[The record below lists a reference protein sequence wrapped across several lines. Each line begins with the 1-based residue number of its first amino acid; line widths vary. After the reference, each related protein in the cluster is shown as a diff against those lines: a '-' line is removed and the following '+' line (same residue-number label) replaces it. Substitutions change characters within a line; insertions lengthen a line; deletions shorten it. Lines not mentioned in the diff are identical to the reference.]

1 MGKQQIFI
9 SAIFYILSLS
19 NVLGDIQYE
28 NIFCLFCPPTRRMID
43 TSKPSIH
50 TSYGNWVLKGTFNNK
65 GINRTA
71 EFSYQYSSTN
81 SRKFTA
87 GLDVGAKFL
96 FFEVKAS
103 IGGELQ
109 WSKTDTLTGQ
119 QSVPANKVGY
129 AYIRD
134 RISTAIF
141 RHKVQIQ
148 EKISGKWKNKGPLK
162 VTTSKVITTIPEIKI
177 DIKDN

>member
-1 MGKQQIFI
+1 MGKQQIFLI
-9 SAIFYILSLS
+9 AILYMLSLS
-19 NVLGDIQYE
+19 NVLGAIQYQ
-28 NIFCLFCPPTRRMID
+28 NIPCIFCPPTRRKID

-50 TSYGNWVLKGTFNNK
+50 TSFSNWVEKGSYNNK
-65 GINRTA
+65 ESNRES

-87 GLDVGAKFL
+87 GLDIGANFL

-103 IGGELQ
+103 IGGELS
-109 WSKTDTLTGQ
+109 WSKTDSLTGK
-119 QSVPANKVGY
+119 QSIPAHKVGY

-134 RISTAIF
+134 RVSTAIF

-148 EKISGKWKNKGPLK
+148 EKISGRWKDKGPVK
-162 VTTSKVITTIPEIKI
+162 IRTSKVVTTIPEIKI